1 MKTLTRSLAVVL
13 CLAAP
18 MAFADPQPKMKEAL
32 EHLKK
37 AKDALQ
43 AATHDK
49 GGHRV
54 KAVEKVNEAIDQV
67 EKGIAFDNKH

>member
-1 MKTLTRSLAVVL
+1 MKRMSRFVAVML

-18 MAFADPQPKMKEAL
+18 LAFADPQPKMKEAL
-32 EHLKK
+32 EALKNAK
-37 AKDALQ
+37 AALKDA
-43 AATHDK
+43 TSDK

-54 KAVEKVNEAIDQV
+54 KAIELVDKAIEQV